1 MSELAQ
7 ILMAID
13 NIEQKCLN
21 REYGREYDGK
31 SNRQAILRH
40 KIVDKKKPKNYNDF
54 EERHDFAKVQLSKIE
69 NYAQDFKEIVKGLRA
84 DKEVKNNLDDNQD
97 QII

>member
-1 MSELAQ
+1 MQQVELNSESDKVKSKKLSKMSELAQ

-31 SNRQAILRH
+31 SNR
-40 KIVDKKKPKNYNDF
+40 
-54 EERHDFAKVQLSKIE
+54 
-69 NYAQDFKEIVKGLRA
+69 
-84 DKEVKNNLDDNQD
+84 
-97 QII
+97 